1 MSKNVAEAVQARSLS
16 QFEKLISNEQLSNVV
31 MALLGK
37 LVVMSAQASKPIE
50 GIAVSDPCWNG
61 RSLKARIEFNS
72 LSIAPMG
79 LWHEAPDVVRYAQA
93 RSQHLAKA
101 FDKNPGLS
109 RFFTKMLH
117 MIEAFCEHKGLQF
130 ADLKV
135 EKAFI
140 TPGNM
145 MVITFNKEHVGLW
158 ER

>member
-1 MSKNVAEAVQARSLS
+1 MSKNVAEAIEGRNLS
-16 QFEKLISNEQLSNVV
+16 QFEKLISNEQVANVV

-37 LVVMSAQASKPIE
+37 LVVMSAQAGKPME
-50 GIAVSDPCWNG
+50 GISVGDPIWNG
-61 RSLKARIEFNS
+61 RSLKAKIEFNS

-79 LWHEAPDVVRYAQA
+79 LWQEAPDFVRYAQS

-117 MIEAFCEHKGLQF
+117 MIEVFCEHKGLQF

-140 TPGNM
+140 TPENM
-145 MVITFNKEHVGLW
+145 MVLTFSKEHVGLW